1 MNRELLETADID
13 KELIAVLYYLP
24 DNKYTPWVT
33 WAARK
38 DSPQN
43 TFWGHYFQTL
53 EDAQADFDMRAF
65 ERSHKL
71 NKVLDALEAPEE
83 SRRDIYRKFR
93 RY

>member
-13 KELIAVLYYLP
+13 KELIVVLYYLP

-33 WAARK
+33 WAARR

-53 EDAQADFDMRAF
+53 EDAQADFDR
-65 ERSHKL
+65 RSFKDDWDL
-71 NKVLDALEAPEE
+71 
-83 SRRDIYRKFR
+83 YRVTKSLGGSMDEYDDLLKEFR
-93 RY
+93 GY